1 MTISLQI
8 KHSCDNTYQQL
19 CKWRKIAPML
29 HLSYAQKMSFIGK
42 MINELQQIVKKAK
55 QLNNKTNLSC
65 EADTSFLTVK
75 RTI

>member
-1 MTISLQI
+1 MTISLQM

-19 CKWRKIAPML
+19 CKWKKIAPMIN
-29 HLSYAQKMSFIGK
+29 LSYAQKMSFIGK
-42 MINELQQIVKKAK
+42 IINELQQLVQRAK